1 LQSKVY
7 KAAKS
12 GDKPNNTEG
21 RDETKQR
28 DKKRRPT
35 QHHQPKMQSKEL
47 AEPEERTKENSQQ
60 HQLELAHRRKQTE
73 LPTNIRE
80 ASEAYVCSGKALL
93 KMIIASLK
101 CSFFPRACLNM
112 YFIKKK

>member
-35 QHHQPKMQSKEL
+35 QPKMQSKEL